1 MGRRSGFSLVEVLI
15 AVVIVGIMSLMAY
28 PRVSRSMIK
37 SDLRGG
43 RTRLANMFATAR
55 AAATQNSRTAT
66 FVRFNGNTAVVT
78 ATPRRTT
85 TGTGTEDTLGVAVNM
100 STMYSAS
107 LVLGGLT
114 AVSYDPRGWGATAP
128 TGGGWIKLTRGSYRD
143 SVKVDQLG
151 RVSK

>member
-1 MGRRSGFSLVEVLI
+1 MGRRTGFSLVEVLI
-15 AVVIVGIMSLMAY
+15 AVVIVGVMSLMAY

-37 SDLRGG
+37 SELRGG

-66 FVRFNGNTAVVT
+66 YVRFNGNTAVVT
-78 ATPRRTT
+78 AKPRRTT
-85 TGTGTEDTLGVAVNM
+85 TGTGTEDTLGVAVDM
-100 STMYSAS
+100 STMYYAT
-107 LVLGGLT
+107 LNTGGLT
-114 AVSYDPRGWGATAP
+114 EVNYDPRGWGATVP
-128 TGGGWIKLTRGSYRD
+128 TGGAWVKLTRGGYRD